1 MGMGDIKLFAV
12 LGLFLGW
19 QGVFNVILFSVFA
32 VAAYG
37 VAMLISRKKDKKS
50 EIPIGPFALLGLMI
64 SIGLGVGGF
73 L

>member
-1 MGMGDIKLFAV
+1 M
-12 LGLFLGW
+12 
-19 QGVFNVILFSVFA
+19 FA
-32 VAAYG
+32 VATYG
-37 VAMLISRKKDKKS
+37 VVMLISQKKDKKS